1 MLKITH
7 FDILTLRSSPFASL
21 ALGCT
26 TRLLMYT
33 STILSIA
40 VIAVIAVIV
49 GFSVF
54 STMSL
59 NRGIV
64 DRGNLVF
71 CQRRKI
77 LMAKPV
83 GNVGVVFTF
92 EHNAFAKGNRKPFK
106 QVIICLSKSEE

>member
-1 MLKITH
+1 VLKITH

-40 VIAVIAVIV
+40 VVV

-54 STMSL
+54 STLSL
-59 NRGIV
+59 NRGII
-64 DRGNLVF
+64 DRGNLAF
-71 CQRRKI
+71 CQRRKV
-77 LMAKPV
+77 LMTKPV

-92 EHNAFAKGNRKPFK
+92 ERNAFAKGNRNPFK
-106 QVIICLSKSEE
+106 QVIICLSKVKE

>member
-1 MLKITH
+1 
-7 FDILTLRSSPFASL
+7 
-21 ALGCT
+21 
-26 TRLLMYT
+26 MYT

-40 VIAVIAVIV
+40 IVIIIII

-54 STMSL
+54 STLRL

-64 DRGNLVF
+64 DGGNFVF
-71 CQRRKI
+71 CQRRRV

-92 EHNAFAKGNRKPFK
+92 EYNMFAKGNRNPFK
-106 QVIICLSKSEE
+106 QVIICLSKVWNN